1 MTRNEPSS
9 EESNNQTLNQIPLDS
24 VCIYVYRTCNH
35 ELIRDCFKV
44 RLYVTKTPLIL

>member
-1 MTRNEPSS
+1 MTQNEPSS

-35 ELIRDCFKV
+35 ELIRDYFKV